1 MKNFNIKSLGFTLFL
16 LFALVPFS
24 YARHDVIY
32 ICQGEVYEW
41 DISEYATPSDTLVY
55 ASGPIDWTFFYQ
67 EAQYDT
73 VVGNIVSLS
82 PSMDR
87 AYKLISINGSDS
99 VISDCPVYVTVHIKL
114 PPTITIDSIKHVTCP
129 DGAFYP
135 YMDGIFHVSLDD
147 SVQNYV
153 WIQIEIDT
161 PFFFVHMAYDSV
173 TLTGLRAGTYNVV
186 AQGVNGCQY
195 YDSVTIEQPEP
206 WYVDYSVQNVDTVC
220 FGQAGCVISGDFGGT
235 PPYNFIWFYYADTGQ
250 VFLPDTGRMACDL
263 YSGQF
268 YCYYL
273 YDSRGCKAW
282 GAEIEYVFWYLYEWT
297 EDSTYIITTDSIA
310 CYGGEFMVQ
319 AQSIGEG
326 TYTWY
331 VGEITDSINYWTGVY
346 GDSMF
351 VADYLTPP
359 ITEPTWVYAEFSDQ
373 HHCVTHDSIWVEV
386 YNPDVSLSIVT
397 STIVTDSTCTVHA
410 SPPGGNLYLD
420 DALISYNIP
429 ENFTFSTTGISVGE
443 HMLKYAGIF
452 GAEMGLACEDE
463 ISLPIQVEINPVV
476 PDWEYDIS
484 IYPNPATTTLNLS
497 STEMM
502 NFTICIT
509 DVTGRVVLR
518 EKILDSFYPVDVSS
532 LTSGIY
538 LLRLETSEG
547 ATKSM
552 KFVKRL

>member
-1 MKNFNIKSLGFTLFL
+1 
-16 LFALVPFS
+16 
-24 YARHDVIY
+24 
-32 ICQGEVYEW
+32 
-41 DISEYATPSDTLVY
+41 
-55 ASGPIDWTFFYQ
+55 
-67 EAQYDT
+67 
-73 VVGNIVSLS
+73 
-82 PSMDR
+82 
-87 AYKLISINGSDS
+87 
-99 VISDCPVYVTVHIKL
+99 
-114 PPTITIDSIKHVTCP
+114 
-129 DGAFYP
+129 
-135 YMDGIFHVSLDD
+135 
-147 SVQNYV
+147 
-153 WIQIEIDT
+153 
-161 PFFFVHMAYDSV
+161 
-173 TLTGLRAGTYNVV
+173 
-186 AQGVNGCQY
+186 
-195 YDSVTIEQPEP
+195 
-206 WYVDYSVQNVDTVC
+206 
-220 FGQAGCVISGDFGGT
+220 
-235 PPYNFIWFYYADTGQ
+235 
-250 VFLPDTGRMACDL
+250 
-263 YSGQF
+263 
-268 YCYYL
+268 
-273 YDSRGCKAW
+273 
-282 GAEIEYVFWYLYEWT
+282 
-297 EDSTYIITTDSIA
+297 
-310 CYGGEFMVQ
+310 MVQ

-538 LLRLETSEG
+538 LLRLETPEG